1 MKHVN
6 QSHNDSSDKING
18 AQFQAQLNISSGD
31 VQRPSNGTELVHFK
45 AGLVAAARHA
55 IEDME
60 KRNMTVIILEH
71 FDLSL
76 ALLRRKLGLAYNDL
90 LYLPLKQN
98 TKNYSY
104 FTRESVVGQ
113 AILQQMPCS
122 ETLYQHWKAKLLEAV
137 AQEDS
142 KFLEEADIIRN
153 ANKAVAEACGKG
165 EVIKVFDT
173 VIDELWCDAM
183 GHMKDHERCRKTDE
197 AQKNWIQEFGIPV
210 TSICYNQTQ

>member
-1 MKHVN
+1 
-6 QSHNDSSDKING
+6 
-18 AQFQAQLNISSGD
+18 
-31 VQRPSNGTELVHFK
+31 
-45 AGLVAAARHA
+45 
-55 IEDME
+55 
-60 KRNMTVIILEH
+60 MTVIILEH